1 MAALCC
7 LQVAGIDKPTGV
19 GMGPR
24 LLMGLVNAVEAIGGA
39 EAVAKLR
46 VVLHVNESQVGG
58 SEWAD
63 TNP

>member
-1 MAALCC
+1 MVVLCC
-7 LQVAGIDKPTGV
+7 LQVAGIDKLTGV

-24 LLMGLVNAVEAIGGA
+24 LLMGLVNAVEAIGGT

-58 SEWAD
+58 GQ
-63 TNP
+63 